1 MKIMMI
7 MTIMTNEN
15 GVKDDEYDD
24 DDDTVRVT
32 MAIVIKMVI

>member
-1 MKIMMI
+1 MI